1 MTKRTSYP
9 TSSQRAREYR
19 HRSGGAVMQSRILA
33 VALDRQLFNK
43 IDPLLNRSYFTVERI
58 PRGESALA
66 LCRHTWFDL
75 ILLGHPLPDMPLET
89 FLRAARREGALSARS
104 HLLILTEEA
113 RLAELPESFQRGPDL
128 ALSVE
133 QPQRLLEEV
142 ASRLL
147 KVAPRVL
154 ARLLV
159 RLEVQFGDEMSLVI
173 WQTENISEAGML
185 VHTDRPYP
193 IGTTVSFHFTTP
205 DDPAPIRGE
214 AEVVRH
220 AVVDVEKVHRV
231 GLKFTGF
238 EGDGFKRLG
247 AYIQAH
253 SHDR

>member
-1 MTKRTSYP
+1 M
-9 TSSQRAREYR
+9 QR
-19 HRSGGAVMQSRILA
+19 RILA
-33 VALDRQLFNK
+33 VALDRQLVDK
-43 IDPLLNRSYFTVERI
+43 IEPLLNRSYFTVERL
-58 PRGESALA
+58 PQGESALA

-104 HLLILTEEA
+104 HLLILTDEV
-113 RLAELPESFQRGPDL
+113 RRAELPESFQRGPDL

-133 QPQRLLEEV
+133 QPQRLLQEV

-147 KVAPRVL
+147 KVAPRVS

-159 RLEVQFGDEMSLVI
+159 RLEVLFGDELSLVV

-185 VHTDRPYP
+185 VHTDHLHPV
-193 IGTTVSFHFTTP
+193 GTTVSFQFTTP

-220 AVVDVEKVHRV
+220 AFADVDGVHGV
-231 GLKFTGF
+231 GLRFTGF
-238 EGDGFKRLG
+238 EGDGLKRLG

-253 SHDR
+253 SHDH

>member
-1 MTKRTSYP
+1 ME
-9 TSSQRAREYR
+9 SS
-19 HRSGGAVMQSRILA
+19 ILA
-33 VALDRQLFNK
+33 VALNRQFFDK
-43 IDPLLNRSYFTVERI
+43 IDPLLNRSYFTVERV

-75 ILLGHPLPDMPLET
+75 ILAAHPLPDMPLET
-89 FLRAARREGALSARS
+89 FLRSLRREGALSARS
-104 HLLILTEEA
+104 HLLVLTEAA
-113 RLAELPESFQRGPDL
+113 RLAELPESLQRGPDL

-133 QPQRLLEEV
+133 QPQRLIEEV

-147 KVAPRVL
+147 KVAPRIS

-159 RLEVQFGDEMSLVI
+159 RLEVHFGDETSLVI

-193 IGTTVSFHFTTP
+193 IGTPVSFQFTTP

-214 AEVVRH
+214 AELVRH
-220 AVVDVEKVHRV
+220 AVTDIERVHGGV

-238 EGDGFKRLG
+238 EGDGLKRLQ
-247 AYIQAH
+247 AYLQA
-253 SHDR
+253 RAAR